1 MAVRSRPGRHR
12 WVVVLCVAVFL
23 AGCSTFTGESSNDS
37 STVDASQSL
46 ARIKEHCSELPATR
60 LGEGSLCVDSGF
72 RFDADDFAF
81 ANWGRSQR
89 ADSNV
94 TVQTLIDLFGHDAI
108 CAPSA
113 TTTCLVR
120 PRARQILEEWN
131 NALAGGRCEGF
142 ATLGARFF
150 LGMEDPSAYRVGAGR
165 VSQLGRRDGDL
176 DRALVYWWATQFLP
190 EVTDRAAQSRLVT
203 PLELVDQLIVGLAN
217 KLGYT
222 IGLYFEGSGHAVLP
236 FAVTMREQSLVIHVY
251 DNNHPGERRE
261 IVVAPDNT
269 WVYDNAMRDVSNN
282 WVTWKGSTG
291 SLELTPMSARR
302 GPFRCTFCLDAA
314 TAPIT
319 ISLASRDPETPGFLQ
334 VTTRNGTISLDEQ
347 GVTNSIAGATWS
359 VGKGSRMGYVSI
371 TLPSEATE
379 ADVFVYRADDTIP
392 AGDVVITARRGD
404 APDVQVQGNLART
417 SQASLATSN
426 VRPVLQIRKAD
437 TTVTSPADASA
448 RLSVAAHDGM
458 SEMTLARGDDVTIRH
473 RGTHEIEIA
482 LKGAAAS
489 ARVTFS
495 DAAAVHEVTRR
506 DGQLTTRKL
515 TQSPIEVQPRRTV
528 DFSPTARPDKT
539 NEATDN
545 STNNSTNNDSDD
557 PNVAPSIVVTLPD

>member
-1 MAVRSRPGRHR
+1 MAVRTRPSHHR
-12 WVVVLCVAVFL
+12 WIVAVCAFATL
-23 AGCSTFTGESSNDS
+23 AGCSTFSRESNNDS

-46 ARIKEHCSELPATR
+46 AQIKEHCSELPATR
-60 LGEGSLCVDSGF
+60 LGRGNLCVDSGF

-120 PRARQILEEWN
+120 PRARQVLEEWN

-222 IGLYFEGSGHAVLP
+222 IGMYFEGSGHAVLP
-236 FAVTMREQSLVIHVY
+236 FAVTMRDQSLVIHVY

-269 WVYDNAMRDVSNN
+269 WVYENAMRDVSNN
-282 WVTWKGSTG
+282 WVTWTGTTG

-302 GPFRCTFCLDAA
+302 GPFRCTFCLDAV

-319 ISLASRDPETPGFLQ
+319 VSLASRDPETPGFLQ
-334 VTTRNGTISLDEQ
+334 VTTRDGSISIDEQ
-347 GVTNSIAGATWS
+347 GVDNSIDGATWS
-359 VGKGSRMGYVSI
+359 VGKGSRMGYVSV
-371 TLPSEATE
+371 TLPSTVRE

-404 APDVQVQGNLART
+404 APDVQVRGNLART
-417 SQASLATSN
+417 SQATLATSN
-426 VRPVLQIRKAD
+426 ARPVLQIRQAD
-437 TTVTSPADASA
+437 TTVTSPADATA

-482 LKGAAAS
+482 LKGSATS
-489 ARVTFS
+489 ARVKFS
-495 DAAAVHEVTRR
+495 DAAAVHEVTQR
-506 DGQLTTRKL
+506 DGQLTTRTL
-515 TQSPIEVQPRRTV
+515 AQSPIEVRPRRTV
-528 DFSPTARPDKT
+528 DFSPTARPA
-539 NEATDN
+539 ATSSN
-545 STNNSTNNDSDD
+545 SATSSTMNTVPTSD
-557 PNVAPSIVVTLPD
+557 PNDAPSIVVTLPD